1 MLGFD
6 GPRWVQTS
14 ALVRKSSAEHQQCFD
29 VDYSHRTMESL
40 RLEKASKTIHPTI
53 SSARCPHPSVPHPHG
68 SGTPPGAVTPPLPGQ
83 LCHCSTALLEKKC
96 FLISNL
102 LAALL
107 PMQARMPL
115 ASLATWARCWLM
127 FSQLPANYPHI
138 LFLQAASSHLPQ
150 ACRTAW
156 GCCDSSAGPGTWSS
170 CSSSHWPQ
178 PIDQPVHIP
187 P

>member
-1 MLGFD
+1 VD
-6 GPRWVQTS
+6 RSRGPGEDDVAPRRVRPACTTP
-14 ALVRKSSAEHQQCFD
+14 ALPLCVIALSPKSGC
-29 VDYSHRTMESL
+29 
-40 RLEKASKTIHPTI
+40 KASLGGLFQH
-53 SSARCPHPSVPHPHG
+53 V
-68 SGTPPGAVTPPLPGQ
+68 
-83 LCHCSTALLEKKC
+83 TALLEKKC

-107 PMQARMPL
+107 PIQARMPL